1 MGDEPQ
7 PRRAR
12 RYTQLEL
19 DQAVD
24 GARAAS
30 VGETRGLN
38 DKLNNIDTK
47 LELFMQAVVGEP
59 GVSKGALTEI
69 REAIADEV
77 RAREDLSAQW
87 KLTQTELPVMIQA
100 TIAAENSKRRREV
113 FHDFT
118 KRGRVVALAG
128 SAFVAA
134 LASICWNVISI
145 IRTTH

>member
-1 MGDEPQ
+1 MGDDLQ

-12 RYTQLEL
+12 RYSQLEL

-59 GVSKGALTEI
+59 GVSKGALQEI

-77 RAREDLSAQW
+77 RARAELSNQW
-87 KLTQTELPVMIQA
+87 KLTQTELPVMIQS
-100 TIAAENSKRRREV
+100 TIAAENSKRRREL

-118 KRGRVVALAG
+118 KRGRIIALAA
-128 SAFVAA
+128 SAFMAA
-134 LASICWNVISI
+134 MASVVWNVIEI
-145 IRTTH
+145 IRIH

>member
-1 MGDEPQ
+1 MPDEQ

-12 RYTQLEL
+12 RYSQLEL

-38 DKLNNIDTK
+38 DKLNGIDTK

-77 RAREDLSAQW
+77 KAREELSAQW
-87 KLTQTELPVMIQA
+87 KLTQTELPVMIQS
-100 TIAAENSKRRREV
+100 TIANENSKRRREM

-118 KRGRVVALAG
+118 KRGRIVALAG
-128 SAFVAA
+128 SAFLAA
-134 LASICWNVISI
+134 MASVVWNVIEI
-145 IRTTH
+145 IRIH